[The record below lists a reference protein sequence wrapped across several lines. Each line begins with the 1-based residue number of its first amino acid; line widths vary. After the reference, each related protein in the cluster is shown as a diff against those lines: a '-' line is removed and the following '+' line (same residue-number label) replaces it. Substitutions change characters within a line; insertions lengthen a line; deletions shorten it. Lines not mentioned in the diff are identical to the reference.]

1 MSVKRMLWRTAVA
14 LALLLMLAAVAGVLV
29 LRSDRF
35 REYVRRRIVEVAQRA
50 TGGQVEL
57 GAFSFDWTRLEA
69 RVEDFILRGREP
81 AGDPPLV
88 RIGAATL
95 GLRIVSVWERA
106 VDLRSLRVEG
116 PQVRIIFFPDGS
128 TNFPGP
134 QGAQGRPWPERMLD
148 LKIGRYEIV
157 NGTLE
162 FDQRRTPFHL
172 QGENLRISMDFDAAR
187 PSYRG
192 RFSSDQRFRIRQYGP
207 IQAAISADFVLESN
221 RITLSRLDAALGQ
234 TTARLSGVL
243 EDMRALHGRL
253 ALQLDAAVAD
263 GVRIFRLP
271 VDPAGRAS
279 MAGDLEVSFAGG
291 FRWEA
296 SGPLELRGL
305 RYRRGRL
312 NIENGAVRG
321 IARVAPDGVTLRR
334 LKTEFLG
341 APVSGGLTLT
351 GWRRLHWEGEI
362 SQLGVRAAT
371 SVLTERALPWDGT
384 LAGPFSVDA
393 TLGGRDL
400 MARATLAIR
409 PLAEAPPIEGH
420 AEVVFDQAAQTIAL
434 GSSAV
439 ATRASRVEV
448 EGTLGKTLRLRL
460 RTTDLNDLLP
470 AAALLT
476 GQAPANLPVQ
486 LINGSA
492 ALDGVVTGALND
504 PQFRGKAA
512 VVNAEVRG
520 YRVDQFSG
528 ELAAS
533 RREVV
538 VRNLSARR
546 GAAVVA
552 GTAALT
558 ARPPSAYGGFADAE
572 IAAQLNASNLAL
584 ADLAR
589 EAGLARPISGAAS
602 AALRLSGSVSRPEA
616 EITLDVRNPS
626 AFGEKMDRLR
636 AALHYRGNLLAVSN
650 GIAEDQG
657 ARITFSGSYRHAAS
671 DWKTG
676 EVEFD
681 AVTEGMAAARFERI
695 AQLRPAVESVLNGRL
710 RGSGRVSAGAFT
722 LSAANADVSA
732 RGITIAGNPIGDFT
746 ITAETRGLDL
756 TVNAGGFVREGLVE
770 ASGVWRLEGDAPG
783 SATVRFSR
791 LSIDSVFNL
800 LMTGRPQAGRNPP
813 PFEGFLEGGATVS
826 LPLQRPGLFRAEVRL
841 GAVQVNPR
849 SNQVLRLGVQ
859 PQDVTLRNDGPV
871 ILEVIAR
878 EARVRSAR
886 FTGRDTSMTLT
897 GVVPLEGGA
906 GADLAVNGNVNLV
919 ILQLLNPDLLAQGN
933 ASVQAAIRGNLQ
945 DPNVNGRL
953 ELRGASLYLAE
964 VPNGVDNVQ
973 GSILFDRRRATIETL
988 SAETGGGRFN
998 FSGFLE
1004 FGSALVYRIQARAS
1018 QIRVRYPQ
1026 DVSNTFDAEL
1036 ALNGTAK
1043 ASTLSG
1049 TVTLTRSAVTL
1060 SADLGQML
1068 ARLAQPEPAGE
1079 APNEYLQGMRLDL
1092 RVASSPTYQFETSLS
1107 RDVEAEVDLRV
1118 RGSPLRPIVLGTVS
1132 VNRGEIQVFGNRY
1145 SVDRG
1150 DIRFLNP
1157 VKIEP
1162 TFDMHL
1168 STRARGVT
1176 VNISFSGTLQRLNV
1190 NYSSDPPLQTSEII
1204 ALLAVGRDPALAASQ
1219 SAPGLSAATS
1229 SGFADMG
1236 SSLLGQAASAQISS
1250 RLQRFFG
1257 ASRVKIDPT
1266 LTGVDNIPQARLT
1279 FEQQVSRDITLT
1291 YITNLNRT
1299 NEQVVRLQWDLSR
1312 EWSAVAV
1319 RDQNGLFGVDFQFR
1333 KRFR

>member
-1 MSVKRMLWRTAVA
+1 MKVKRILWRAAAVF
-14 LALLLMLAAVAGVLV
+14 ALLLVLAAVAGVLV

-35 REYVRRRIVEVAQRA
+35 REYVRGRIVEVAQRA

-57 GAFSFDWTRLEA
+57 GTFSFDWTRLEA
-69 RVEDFILRGREP
+69 RVEDFVLRGREP
-81 AGDPPLV
+81 QGDPPLV

-95 GLRIVSVWERA
+95 GLSIVSVFERS
-106 VDLRSLRVEG
+106 VTLRSLTVER
-116 PQVRIIFFPDGS
+116 PEVRIIFFPDGS

-134 QGAQGRPWPERMLD
+134 PGAPGRLWSERMLD
-148 LKIGRYEIV
+148 LKIGRYEIA

-162 FDQRRTPFHL
+162 FDQRRTPL
-172 QGENLRISMDFDAAR
+172 DIQGENLRISMDYDPAG

-192 RFSSDQRFRIRQYGP
+192 QLSSDQRFRVLQYGP
-207 IQAAISADFVLESN
+207 VEAAVSADFALEGN
-221 RITLSRLDAALGQ
+221 RVALPRLDIALGQ
-234 TTARLSGVL
+234 TTARLSGAL
-243 EDMRALHGRL
+243 EDFRGLHGTL
-253 ALQLDAAVAD
+253 ALRLDAAVAD
-263 GVRIFRLP
+263 GVRIFRLNL
-271 VDPAGRAS
+271 DPAGRAS
-279 MAGDLEVSFAGG
+279 MAGTLDVSFAGG

-296 SGPLELRGL
+296 NGRLALRGL
-305 RYRRGRL
+305 RYRRDRL
-312 NIENGAVRG
+312 NIENAAVRG
-321 IARVAPDGVTLRR
+321 TARITPEGFTLRR
-334 LKTEFLG
+334 LQTEILG
-341 APVSGGLTLT
+341 APVAGDLTLSR
-351 GWRRLHWEGEI
+351 WRTLHLEGEI
-362 SQLGVRAAT
+362 AGLGVRTAAA
-371 SVLTERALPWDGT
+371 VLTERPVPWDGT
-384 LAGPFSVDA
+384 LTGPFSLDA
-393 TLGGRDL
+393 TLGQGDL
-400 MARATLAIR
+400 VARATLAIR
-409 PLAEAPPIEGH
+409 PVPDAPPIEGH
-420 AEVVFDQAAQTIAL
+420 AELVFDQAAQTVAL

-470 AAALLT
+470 AVAMVAEN
-476 GQAPANLPVQ
+476 APAELPVK

-492 ALDGVVTGALND
+492 ALDGAVTGALND
-504 PQFRGKAA
+504 PQFRGQAA
-512 VVNAEVRG
+512 VINAQVGG
-520 YRVDQFSG
+520 YTVDQFSG
-528 ELAAS
+528 EVAAS
-533 RREVV
+533 RREVL

-546 GAAVVA
+546 GAAAVT

-572 IAAQLNASNLAL
+572 IAAQLDVSNLVL
-584 ADLAR
+584 ADLAK
-589 EAGLARPISGAAS
+589 EAGLAQPVSGTAGAV
-602 AALRLSGSVSRPEA
+602 LRVSGSVTRPEA
-616 EITLDVRNPS
+616 GIELDVRNPS
-626 AFGEKMDRLR
+626 AFGETMDRLR
-636 AALHYRGNLLAVSN
+636 ASLSYRDHALTISN
-650 GIAEDQG
+650 GSVDDGG
-657 ARITFSGSYRHAAS
+657 ARIAFSGSYRHAAS

-681 AVTEGMAAARFERI
+681 AVTEGIAATRFERI
-695 AQLRPAVESVLNGRL
+695 AQVRPAVESTLNGRL
-710 RGSGRVSAGAFT
+710 HGTGRISAGAFT
-722 LSAANADVSA
+722 LSAANVDLSA
-732 RGITIAGNPIGDFT
+732 RSITIAGDPIGDFT

-756 TVNAGGFVREGLVE
+756 TMNAGGFVREGLVE
-770 ASGVWRLEGDAPG
+770 ASGAWRLEGDAPG

-791 LSIDSVFNL
+791 LSIDSVFSL
-800 LMTGRPQAGRNPP
+800 LMTGRPQAERNPP
-813 PFEGFLEGGATVS
+813 PFEGFVEGGATIS
-826 LPLQRPGLFRAEVRL
+826 LPLQRPNLFRAEVQL
-841 GAVQVNPR
+841 AAVQVNPR
-849 SNQVLRLGVQ
+849 PNQVLRLGVQ
-859 PQDVTLRNDGPV
+859 PQDAILRNNGPV
-871 ILEVIAR
+871 ILEVTAS

-886 FTGRDTSMTLT
+886 FTGRDTSMALT
-897 GVVPLEGGA
+897 GVVPLQRGA

-933 ASVQAAIRGNLQ
+933 ASVQATIRGNLQ

-953 ELRGASLYLAE
+953 ELRGASLYLAN

-973 GSILFDRRRATIETL
+973 GSILFDRRRATIEKL
-988 SAETGGGRFN
+988 SAETGGGT
-998 FSGFLE
+998 FSFTGFLE
-1004 FGSALVYRIQARAS
+1004 FGPALVYRIQARAS
-1018 QIRVRYPQ
+1018 QVRVRYPQ
-1026 DVSNTFDAEL
+1026 DVSNTFDANL
-1036 ALNGTAK
+1036 ALNGTAE

-1068 ARLAQPEPAGE
+1068 ARLAQPAPAAE
-1079 APNEYLQGMRLDL
+1079 SPNEYLEGMRFDV
-1092 RVASSPTYQFETSLS
+1092 RVASSPAYQFETSLS

-1132 VNRGEIQVFGNRY
+1132 VNRGEIQIFGNRY

-1162 TFDMHL
+1162 TFDMDL

-1219 SAPGLSAATS
+1219 SAPGLSAASS
-1229 SGFADMG
+1229 SGFAAMG
-1236 SSLLGQAASAQISS
+1236 GSLLGQAASAQISS

-1312 EWSAVAV
+1312 EWSAIAV